1 MHKETIEAFNEFTE
15 SAMKLFEC
23 IKNEII
29 DFAERFA
36 DALDEIVEIIEETIN
51 EKETTSK
58 RQQYIESY
66 KKSIKDYLIV
76 FEILKIPIIKIPCK
90 KKETLKLMT

>member
-1 MHKETIEAFNEFTE
+1 MNKETIDAFNEFAE
-15 SAMKLFEC
+15 STKKLFEC

-36 DALDEIVEIIEETIN
+36 DALDEIAEIIEETIN

-66 KKSIKDYLIV
+66 KKPIKDYLIV
-76 FEILKIPIIKIPCK
+76 FEILKIPIIKFRVK
-90 KKETLKLMT
+90 KRNT